1 NIDKEK
7 KDDASKDQD
16 KAIQELERAR
26 KRLEELLRQLREE
39 EIERLLAQLQM
50 RCERMLQM
58 QIAVYEDT
66 KRVDKAIQENAD
78 KKPTRANEQKAVQLS
93 DREAEIVKE
102 CGQAR
107 ALVKDEGSAV
117 AFAEVFDQVFGDMVN
132 VQRRLGRADVY
143 KVTQTI
149 EEDIIA
155 TLKEM

>member
-1 NIDKEK
+1 
-7 KDDASKDQD
+7 
-16 KAIQELERAR
+16 
-26 KRLEELLRQLREE
+26 
-39 EIERLLAQLQM
+39 
-50 RCERMLQM
+50 
-58 QIAVYEDT
+58 
-66 KRVDKAIQENAD
+66 NAD

-155 TLKEM
+155 TPKERIEALKKARPENAANKGQPPPPGPPPPQRLIDLLAELKMIRSMQIRVNGRTKTYATQYTGEQADDPDIQKE